1 MDNKDSGLQKAMSEL
16 FEELSNSGDK
26 KTDRLII
33 AKAVQLGMKYQEEK
47 IKKGIQIVFDELK

>member
-33 AKAVQLGMKYQEEK
+33 AKAVQLGMKYLEEK